1 MGDFP
6 DGTPKPDQASSSGES
21 NRPIAPSPR
30 PAQLQWP
37 PAEPEWQPAKP
48 QWQPAQPQTP
58 WQPQG
63 PWQSWPPAPAGPVAG
78 TSQTVAPNTAGPTV
92 APGQGLPLD
101 GVRWRPTALVAA
113 VIAVVVVGGLV
124 LNGIL
129 PAPSAG
135 TQDIGGGVTITAASG
150 WVLTSAPGDN
160 SAGIV
165 LQKGDATLTA
175 QVLSR
180 SYSGSSGSVMAQVR
194 QQLESQVT
202 QISYGD
208 EHQTLIAGN
217 DSTSVL
223 FEAILSGSERSSSH
237 MGTVD
242 GELVCMVV
250 SDNAVVVE
258 VAAPQGDLQYVTDDI
273 SAMVKTVRAA

>member
-6 DGTPKPDQASSSGES
+6 DGTPKPDQESTSGES
-21 NRPIAPSPR
+21 NQPTTPSPR
-30 PAQLQWP
+30 PVQLQRLNS
-37 PAEPEWQPAKP
+37 A
-48 QWQPAQPQTP
+48 
-58 WQPQG
+58 
-63 PWQSWPPAPAGPVAG
+63 
-78 TSQTVAPNTAGPTV
+78 
-92 APGQGLPLD
+92 
-101 GVRWRPTALVAA
+101 RWRPTALVAA
-113 VIAVVVVGGLV
+113 VIAVVVVGGLAANTV
-124 LNGIL
+124 L

-135 TQDIGGGVTITAASG
+135 TQDIGGVTITAAPG

-180 SYSGSSGSVMAQVR
+180 SYSGSSSSVMAQVR
-194 QQLESQVT
+194 QQLSSQVA

-208 EHQTLIAGN
+208 EHESIIAGN
-217 DSTSVL
+217 DSASVL
-223 FEAILSGSERSSSH
+223 FEAILSGSEGSSSH

-242 GELVCMVV
+242 GELVCMIV
-250 SDNAVVVE
+250 SGNAVVVE